1 MSAHEAYAQEL
12 SLQNI
17 SNLLWAYAV
26 LGAVPER
33 LAAACVRELK
43 RRLPHEPFTLQQL
56 TNLLW
61 SLCLAQVRLGAPG
74 LPELVARASTSPPL
88 LPKGT

>member
-1 MSAHEAYAQEL
+1 MSLRKYEAHAQEL

-26 LGAVPER
+26 LGMVPER
-33 LAAACVRELK
+33 LAVACVIELK
-43 RRLPHEPFTLQQL
+43 RRLPHKPFTLQQL

-61 SLCLAQVRLGAPG
+61 SLCLAQVRLGAP
-74 LPELVARASTSPPL
+74 ACQASSQ
-88 LPKGT
+88 GAVYDHSF